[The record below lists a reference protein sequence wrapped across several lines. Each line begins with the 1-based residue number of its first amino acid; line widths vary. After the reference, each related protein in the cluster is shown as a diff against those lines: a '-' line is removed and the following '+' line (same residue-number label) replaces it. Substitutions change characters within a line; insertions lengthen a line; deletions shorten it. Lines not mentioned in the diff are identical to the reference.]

1 MPTYSDWLNSTR
13 TLYAN
18 AITNA
23 YNNRNTSGND
33 WYLAWQTMSATSD
46 LAGILP
52 PGSAAFWNTGG
63 PNATEAN
70 ILTLQTWLQNNPVTA
85 GQLSLEPT
93 LTHRDDGRS
102 SLGNAGNVGTEKRR
116 WKGQPLY
123 TFANGVLVGKGGNI
137 AAAIGTEG
145 GADLDGFGTD
155 TISYFDG
162 IPFATGTGVPGTTV
176 FRGDTVISGS
186 IKGTGGVVIIPD
198 VIQLEQDSSI
208 TNPAGIGVDKD
219 GKIRLR
225 HRGEGFKDLVQ
236 EISTAETNATNTT
249 KLWAATQ
256 NTSSGRWGNSL
267 IANSNFS
274 YKDVDS
280 STYAERFANII
291 SVGTTSNIL
300 SEPTSGVARFT
311 GTAGGICFQAIPVN
325 SDRYAIRIRFE
336 GSVVEN
342 ADNDAAPEGLYVAFH
357 ETSDED
363 LGDNMYVYDNLT
375 PGSTYEGSSV
385 HTSNVTVKFPKD
397 STTEDSGTN
406 IDGITVAAS
415 MTVHSFTYFPT
426 STAKNAS
433 LVIYTKNYT
442 GTIDIDYVVLTE
454 APRTSS
460 EINGLITDATADIT
474 AESEES
480 LVPDA
485 QGTDKTKW
493 AARGTGVT
501 IDNDTDRLSS
511 GGDPAIKLSTPTAG
525 GSIVSSRIACETDR
539 YVVGAKVRVLSSVG
553 GNPTISMFA
562 IQDPNQS
569 YPTIGAALTTPLTHP
584 SGSNSIKNISIV
596 EVNSSGAAIGNASAG
611 VSIATD
617 SNFHTLVGT
626 YEVTVTYRDSDGT
639 EYSTYDASR
648 TPHPSTPI
656 QLPGSFSLAVQADR
670 ECVLLVDYV
679 YARIQGASVN
689 IAEGLANQAYTD
701 SHSFVTAMNQ
711 LVIKESGSIITNSSM
726 AILDNNGK
734 PSGWRTTTD
743 CTLTFDNTGDYAIQ
757 ITRSGSG
764 TRRLVTPT
772 FSLGTA
778 DKFSVGVRIKGVS
791 GGITPVVKVALS
803 SDSLVPTGFVT
814 IAQTNGGKSDVYTT
828 NTSETSALTIAPT
841 TTTGTNYA
849 TVLATWNRSSTQ
861 QNFVGGMASLII
873 ESAGDFIVDYVFV
886 KEQTVSYNLADAQA
900 ESRRDEAIAQ
910 SEGYL
915 TGLSETMVQE
925 SGSLMSNAGF
935 GSWYLTNG
943 TTGNQRPQG
952 WYTTRNNSSSPLR
965 VIAASEGT
973 NSTGETVE
981 NVNQI
986 GSALKFSPG
995 ASGGMLSPKFDL
1007 PISPAFGSE
1016 IDSSQEASGKYTL
1029 AIRVRLG
1036 SAEPVGIRLY
1046 AHEYYKFT
1054 DTVQTHVLCTDHTYG
1069 TTTYES
1075 TTKIKAFTTSVE
1087 NGAVSRIKLINFT
1100 EADTVVGYGSDEY
1113 IEYIP
1118 VDNSETQGDTDG
1130 VASNYATWYQVGGT
1144 YSPNASTKQVS
1155 FEVVIVGDPDSDS
1168 TYPNVYIDYVNLVA
1182 QPFDADFAQSLADSR
1197 ITTNIGTFSGS
1208 GAYNGMN
1215 IAQALNLSITSL
1227 QQVESDLADEI
1238 ASSSIIPDS
1247 FFQDNTG
1254 GKSNTWM
1261 PTRSTDGTVDV
1272 STTGSYGQTGT
1283 YAKLA
1288 DTDDNNLGMLSKY
1301 ISRGD
1306 LFATGTNPFFNVV
1319 VRLRDQTD
1327 SSGEEYSV
1335 IVIAHEWFSG
1345 TAPSNNWVYANGGSF
1360 SLSDE
1365 SSTVSRYNTG
1375 AGGATQTLNGIGA
1388 TLIGSGTADG
1398 EVELAQGD
1406 ASWKTVAFEYQA
1418 NTNTKYVSFE
1428 IVINEDYDSDGDA
1441 IVLIDGVLLQQATD
1455 QTLVNTLADTQILAT
1470 DFTSGGTLYSQNSGF
1485 ASTLDG
1491 LSTAT
1496 GDIVNIETNLGTVA
1510 TSIGNLTAAAN
1521 ETALVNE
1528 QIASEVATLIGNGG
1542 FSDGL
1547 TDKKHIPLGF
1557 IPHLHTCNFIRYLDS
1572 SDTTLSVTD
1581 AYNPSNGGQTST
1593 TYNWDLVSVV
1603 NGHGA
1608 NTGGYTTISNAPYY
1622 NSVGGNGFGVAFGV
1636 KEDATIWDTQDGMA
1650 GFYTKAL
1657 SLPNLETQTHTVTTT
1672 HSSTA
1677 TSATTTE
1684 GARYTIAFRVKP
1696 LKQNQEFAIVA
1707 HEYDTD
1713 LSPSTSGGYIK
1724 ATTGT
1729 NPSTPTGG
1737 SYTTNMTYAFGE
1749 KHGGYLSALGMQAFT
1764 ATRNIILDVLKL
1776 SDSGDASRQAFESC
1790 TADTWNTVGGTYT
1803 ATGTA
1808 KCVSFSLLVRTNPT
1822 SSTTTNWTSTLSGLN
1837 TTHASHSGGDG
1848 AFITT
1853 LCDFAYM
1860 EPQLMNADMVENI
1873 AALRAADVQNTLDD
1887 SLTTLEGN
1895 LGAESDSLMP
1905 NGNFAQKF
1913 TDSVDY
1919 VKSWI
1924 PTGSGSAN
1932 RLALQAADSGSKS
1945 IGTYVKFNKTASGGS
1960 SPYGDNI
1967 SGILSKAISNPVEI
1981 VRDLEGNINAFNIG
1995 MRIRGTVADDV
2006 SGTTSYSPQITTAS
2020 YITNTSNGGTSSS
2033 TSAAIGM
2040 IASPAAISINNE
2052 GSGPSNFSFSL
2063 GNYAS
2068 FQNSNNTIWRMN
2080 GTSSASNG
2088 VLSYRIAS
2096 SDVPANSKY
2105 FVVYIGVYTVGADS
2119 SRAIELTLTAAANYN
2134 AYYTNDAGSSW
2145 TQVRDRW
2152 TGSTFTK
2159 LYAEI
2164 DNNLAQGVGRN
2175 MVAFVCKLAST
2186 LDGNSTYDIEF
2197 RGSGDA
2203 SDYTYLTDAIGY
2215 QFAQETSTTTY
2226 DVPDFAVKLIA
2237 HESYEAIS
2245 DPNVFIRG
2253 SAVSAVSPHT
2263 QVGPSLSAAFSSG
2276 ASTAQNLIDLRYSQS
2291 TDGNT
2296 QSDSGWITIDA
2307 SVQDSGEYITDWR
2320 HIVGSYTPNEATTAV
2335 SFEILID
2342 HEKDGDATIQEVWL
2356 DSVTMAVSSVGT
2368 DLASTIADNRVF
2380 VEQAFLGGST
2390 PVSPNNV
2397 IKNADFAQSILVS
2410 SSFSQGASDDLKR
2423 PMNWYYMTDDSTWT
2437 WASTDFIFSPD
2448 NTATNRAIQFTNKS
2462 NGKSGIISSPFRIT
2476 SDKYKVRI
2484 TLKGSTGSMEG
2495 SLHAFCSNQ
2504 TLQNADAI
2512 FPTGNPNDGDYLW
2525 PNDGAQVAANGSY
2538 FKRQEWKLD
2547 GVSFGT
2553 SIVVREYEWT
2563 PQISSSTQRPGFS
2576 DLPQFASL
2584 VFQGGGESSDT
2595 TITVHEF
2602 SAEPIGKAY
2611 GSFDGFY
2618 GGTAI
2623 YGSGFDNERDLLPD
2637 APRDIVQAYAQINTI
2652 DIEVTDTT
2660 SASSAKNRLL
2670 LAAPRKWYDS
2680 NSGSTAQGTSYLYP
2694 GVSDLEYREDAS
2706 VGNGYRTLSF
2716 PTTTTNRIYNVE
2728 QMRFTN
2734 KDDPKLRWEFKV
2746 VERTENSST
2755 PSLTLDLAPK
2765 LMANHATYGNTNS
2778 TTTSILGRSGGFMKY
2793 RFGMFSQNVRE
2804 PRNSD
2809 PNFSEEGSTDTRDT
2823 GLQLYGYNIKTAYTS
2838 WNNTHSDHQHLN
2850 TYVDCHWSQTID
2862 AYLNTSDYVYTSLHF
2877 SWDIKP
2883 TGSQLGVGGTSEALG
2898 SESNEVGYIT
2908 SASDQGYLSFTGQHR
2923 SVPDAE
2929 KITKEHIGLIVVA
2942 SGKYRNLPIGS
2953 ARRVE
2958 HQKTEEE
2965 LSKPAINESLPM
2977 IKLSTKRNQKSC
2989 FGIVSDCEDTNDT
3002 RRTYEQGCWVSSFY
3016 KDKGDDRIYV
3026 NSLGEG
3032 AVWICNINGN
3042 LENGDYITTCE
3053 IPGYGM
3059 LQDDGLLHNYTVA
3072 KITQDCDFELDNPY
3086 YDCVEFEFEGQ
3097 AYRKAF
3103 VGCTYH
3109 CG

>member
-123 TFANGVLVGKGGNI
+123 TFANGVLVGKSGNI

-176 FRGDTVISGS
+176 FRGDTVTSGS

-198 VIQLEQDSSI
+198 VIQLERGDSI
-208 TNPAGIGVDKD
+208 TNPAGIGVDEQ

-225 HRGEGFKDLVQ
+225 HRGEGFKDLVA
-236 EISTAETNATNTT
+236 EIATAETDATN
-249 KLWAATQ
+249 AAKAWTGAQ

-274 YKDVDS
+274 FKTVHPT
-280 STYAERFANII
+280 TYAESFANII

-300 SEPTSGVARFT
+300 SSPSTGIARFT
-311 GTAGGICFQAIPVN
+311 GTAGGICFQAIPIN
-325 SDRYAIRIRFE
+325 SDRYAVRIRFE
-336 GSVVEN
+336 GSVTETV
-342 ADNDAAPEGLYVAFH
+342 DNNAAPEGLFLAFH

-363 LGDNMYVYDNLT
+363 LGNNDYVYDNT
-375 PGSTYEGSSV
+375 NPGSNYEGSSV
-385 HTSNVTVKFPKD
+385 HTSNVTQVFPTS
-397 STTEDSGTN
+397 STSTDSGGN
-406 IDGITVAAS
+406 VDGITVSES
-415 MTVHSFTYFPT
+415 MVVHSFTYSP
-426 STAKNAS
+426 SANAKNAS
-433 LVIYTKNYT
+433 LVIYTKNYS
-442 GTIDIDYVVLTE
+442 GTIDLDYIVLTE
-454 APRTSS
+454 APRSQS
-460 EINGLITDATADIT
+460 EINSLITTVTDDIT

-493 AARGTGVT
+493 VARGTGVT

-596 EVNSSGAAIGNASAG
+596 EVNSSGVATGTASAG
-611 VSIATD
+611 VSIAAD
-617 SNFHTLVGT
+617 SNFHMLVGT
-626 YEVTVTYRDSDGT
+626 YEATVTYRDSDNNT
-639 EYSTYDASR
+639 YSTYDASR

-726 AILDNNGK
+726 AILDNNDK

-828 NTSETSALTIAPT
+828 NTSETSALTISPS

-915 TGLSETMVQE
+915 TGLSETMAQE

-1069 TTTYES
+1069 TTTYEN
-1075 TTKIKAFTTSVE
+1075 TTKIKAFTTSAA

-1130 VASNYATWYQVGGT
+1130 VASNYATWYQIGGT

-1155 FEVVIVGDPDSDS
+1155 FEIVIVGDPDSDS
-1168 TYPNVYIDYVNLVA
+1168 TYPNVYIDYVNLVS

-1197 ITTNIGTFSGS
+1197 ITTNVGTFSGS

-1215 IAQALNLSITSL
+1215 IAQALNQSITSL

-1247 FFQDNTG
+1247 FFQDNTAG
-1254 GKSNTWM
+1254 ESNAWM
-1261 PTRSTDGTVDV
+1261 PTRSTSGTVDV
-1272 STTGSYGQTGT
+1272 SSTGSYGQTGT
-1283 YAKLA
+1283 YAKLPA
-1288 DTDDNNLGMLSKY
+1288 GTDHTVGMLSKY

-1327 SSGEEYSV
+1327 SSAEEYSV

-1360 SLSDE
+1360 SLSSQ

-1470 DFTSGGTLYSQNSGF
+1470 DFTSGGTLYAQNSGF
-1485 ASTLDG
+1485 ADTLDD

-1496 GDIVNIETNLGTVA
+1496 GDIVNITTNLGTVA

-1547 TDKKHIPLGF
+1547 SDKKLIPLGF
-1557 IPHLHTCNFIRYLDS
+1557 VPHERTYNFIRYLDS
-1572 SDTTLSVTD
+1572 SDTTLSMTD
-1581 AYNPSNGGQTST
+1581 AYNPSNGGQNST

-1603 NGHGA
+1603 NGYGA
-1608 NTGGYTTISNAPYY
+1608 STAGYTVVSNAPYY
-1622 NSVGGNGFGVAFGV
+1622 NGGGNGFGVAFGV
-1636 KEDATIWDTQDGMA
+1636 QENSTIWDTQDGMA

-1657 SLPNLETQTHTVTTT
+1657 SLPNLETQTHTVTTS

-1696 LKQNQEFAIVA
+1696 LLQAQEFAIVA

-1713 LSPSTSGGYIK
+1713 LVPSTSGGYIK
-1724 ATTGT
+1724 AATGT
-1729 NPSTPTGG
+1729 NPTTLAGG

-1749 KHGGYLSALGMQAFT
+1749 KHGGYLSALGMQAFV

-1776 SDSGDASRQAFESC
+1776 SDSGDSSRQEFESC
-1790 TADTWNTVGGTYT
+1790 AADTWNTVGGTYT

-1822 SSTTTNWTSTLSGLN
+1822 SSTLSNWTSSLSGLN
-1837 TTHASHSGGDG
+1837 TTHSTHSSTDD

-1919 VKSWI
+1919 VKSWL

-1945 IGTYVKFNKTASGGS
+1945 IGTYVKFNKNASGGS
-1960 SPYGDNI
+1960 SPYGNNI

-2006 SGTTSYSPQITTAS
+2006 SGTTSYSPQISTAG
-2020 YITNTSNGGTSSS
+2020 YMTNTSNSGTSSS
-2033 TSAAIGM
+2033 TQVQTSVSATP
-2040 IASPAAISINNE
+2040 SAISITNE

-2063 GNYAS
+2063 GNWRG
-2068 FQNSNNTIWRMN
+2068 FQHSNNTIYKMA
-2080 GTSSASNG
+2080 GTSSSSNG
-2088 VLSYRIAS
+2088 VLGYRIAS

-2119 SRAIELTLTAAANYN
+2119 GREVMLTLPAAANYKS
-2134 AYYTNDAGSSW
+2134 YWTNDSGSSW
-2145 TQVRDRW
+2145 NLARNYW
-2152 TGSTFTK
+2152 TGSTYTN
-2159 LYAEI
+2159 LYADI
-2164 DNNLAQGVGRN
+2164 DNNLAQGAGTN

-2186 LDGNSTYDIEF
+2186 LNGNSTYDIEL
-2197 RGSGDA
+2197 RGSRDA

-2226 DVPDFAVKLIA
+2226 EVPDFAVKLIA

-2253 SAVSAVSPHT
+2253 SAVSAVSPHA

-2296 QSDSGWITIDA
+2296 QSDDGWITIDA

-2356 DSVTMAVSSVGT
+2356 DSVTLAVSSVGA

-2380 VEQAFLGGST
+2380 VEQNFQGGET
-2390 PVSPNNV
+2390 PISPLNV
-2397 IKNADFAQSILVS
+2397 INNADFSQAILVAES
-2410 SSFSQGASDDLKR
+2410 LKYGSGTDDLKR
-2423 PMNWYYMTDDSTWT
+2423 PASWHYFGAQITSWDWSDTKFRISP
-2437 WASTDFIFSPD
+2437 AST
-2448 NTATNRAIQFTNKS
+2448 TTNRGVRFYVGETASQRY
-2462 NGKSGIISSPFRIT
+2462 GIASAPFRI
-2476 SDKYKVRI
+2476 SSNKYKWRVKI
-2484 TLKGSTGSMEG
+2484 KSVGLTDTTALYVFALTSKDTLSSAATVIANTTEVGAGQGYYYPDDTSSHIEISG
-2495 SLHAFCSNQ
+2495 AA
-2504 TLQNADAI
+2504 AD
-2512 FPTGNPNDGDYLW
+2512 
-2525 PNDGAQVAANGSY
+2525 
-2538 FKRQEWKLD
+2538 FKRQSLYSTSTNHSTLDTVLEGEWSPKLATSAIKPTSANMPEYASIIVYRK
-2547 GVSFGT
+2547 GV
-2553 SIVVREYEWT
+2553 
-2563 PQISSSTQRPGFS
+2563 
-2576 DLPQFASL
+2576 A
-2584 VFQGGGESSDT
+2584 GGGHLDIFEVSL
-2595 TITVHEF
+2595 
-2602 SAEPIGKAY
+2602 EPIGQPYGTFEGGAQRFPDSTAY
-2611 GSFDGFY
+2611 
-2618 GGTAI
+2618 
-2623 YGSGFDNERDLLPD
+2623 DNENDVLPD
-2637 APRDIVQAYAQINTI
+2637 VPREIEAVLPQMNSI
-2652 DIEVTDTT
+2652 DIEVTDSTLG
-2660 SASSAKNRLL
+2660 SSTDDCLVIAT
-2670 LAAPRKWYDS
+2670 PRKYYDA
-2680 NSGSTAQGTSYLYP
+2680 NDGTTAQGTSYLYP
-2694 GVSDLEYREDAS
+2694 GVSDLQYIQAGSTTVSGTSYNNTRKLILPAGGTRNFIEN
-2706 VGNGYRTLSF
+2706 VGQITFGAGSDDYKIWQHSGIHLSR
-2716 PTTTTNRIYNVE
+2716 PNDQGAALWLNNQVGGTTSRVWMENTSNYY
-2728 QMRFTN
+2728 
-2734 KDDPKLRWEFKV
+2734 LW
-2746 VERTENSST
+2746 NSST
-2755 PSLTLDLAPK
+2755 MGNKYAGVSLS
-2765 LMANHATYGNTNS
+2765 NVVS
-2778 TTTSILGRSGGFMKY
+2778 
-2793 RFGMFSQNVRE
+2793 RFGFE
-2804 PRNSD
+2804 PRILD
-2809 PNFSEEGSTDTRDT
+2809 TDT
-2823 GLQLYGYNIKTAYTS
+2823 
-2838 WNNTHSDHQHLN
+2838 NTHSGSNLLC
-2850 TYVDCHWSQTID
+2850 YI
-2862 AYLNTSDYVYTSLHF
+2862 YLDKDYESENQIGYF
-2877 SWDIKP
+2877 NNQ
-2883 TGSQLGVGGTSEALG
+2883 GSYNYEFT
-2898 SESNEVGYIT
+2898 
-2908 SASDQGYLSFTGQHR
+2908 FTGQHYNVGVEE
-2923 SVPDAE
+2923 SYEP
-2929 KITKEHIGLIVVA
+2929 GLIVV
-2942 SGKYRNLPIGS
+2942 STGKYNHFTQVDTTKPTINEALPIVQLS
-2953 ARRVE
+2953 SRRNE
-2958 HQKTEEE
+2958 KTVWGVVSNEEDPNQTHRE
-2965 LSKPAINESLPM
+2965 LGGGALITLMPKN
-2977 IKLSTKRNQKSC
+2977 
-2989 FGIVSDCEDTNDT
+2989 
-3002 RRTYEQGCWVSSFY
+3002 
-3016 KDKGDDRIYV
+3016 GDNKIIC
-3026 NSLGEG
+3026 NSVGEG
-3032 AVWICNINGN
+3032 AIWICNINGN

-3059 LQDDGLLHNYTVA
+3059 LQDDDLLHNYTVA
-3072 KITQDCDFELDNPY
+3072 KITQDCDFEFDHPL

-3097 AYRKAF
+3097 TYRKAF